1 MKKAIRNS
9 FRNSLGAV
17 LITGALLT
25 SIPTQA
31 QTSVVMEPVT
41 SMGTISEFSPET
53 IMIRSEAGSAPIRYG
68 YSKTTTYVDEAGSPV
83 SMTMIKSG
91 LPVTVYYT
99 KTGNAL
105 VATKVVV
112 RKAAVSNDAVI
123 EEKNTT
129 TTTTET
135 K

>member
-1 MKKAIRNS
+1 MKKVIRNS
-9 FRNSLGAV
+9 FGAI

-25 SIPTQA
+25 TLPSQA

-41 SMGTISEFSPET
+41 SMGTISEFSPDT
-53 IMIRSEAGSAPIRYG
+53 IMVRTEASAQPVRYG
-68 YSKTTTYVDEAGSPV
+68 YSKTTTYVDEAGAPV
-83 SMTMIKSG
+83 SMTTVKSG

-99 KTGNAL
+99 KTGSAL

-112 RKAAVSNDAVI
+112 RKAAVSSDAVI
-123 EEKNTT
+123 EQKNTT